1 MEKDSDIKSLNSMKI
16 FQPETTV
23 QCRNSNKYTKLLQEE
38 ISFDAFFIISHYKP
52 RGTSLSDNDFFPVCT
67 FSYSSHLKISL
78 GIIYL

>member
-38 ISFDAFFIISHYKP
+38 ISFDAFFILRAIITQEARPY
-52 RGTSLSDNDFFPVCT
+52 LIMIFFQCALFHIQV
-67 FSYSSHLKISL
+67 I
-78 GIIYL
+78 